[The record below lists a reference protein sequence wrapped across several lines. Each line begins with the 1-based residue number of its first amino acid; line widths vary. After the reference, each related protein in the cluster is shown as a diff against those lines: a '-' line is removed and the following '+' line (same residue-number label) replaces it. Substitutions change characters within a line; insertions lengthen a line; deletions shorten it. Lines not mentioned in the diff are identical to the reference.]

1 MRYRNEAYKQDILE
15 FVNRYYAK
23 NGKTPGCRDIA
34 ANTKLQRSS
43 VQEYLVA
50 MDEQGLIKYNGQT
63 IETPEIRMMRDGTR
77 DVGIIGA
84 IPCGIPEDAE
94 EHLEGTVT
102 LPLSL
107 TGDGEVYI
115 LYANGESMIDAG
127 IMDGDMVLVHKQE
140 TAKEGDIVVAWLE
153 GEGNTLKRL
162 IHKEDGIYL
171 HPENKKPEY
180 QDIPVKG
187 KEFRIQGVALWDMTR
202 L

>member
-1 MRYRNEAYKQDILE
+1 
-15 FVNRYYAK
+15 
-23 NGKTPGCRDIA
+23 
-34 ANTKLQRSS
+34 
-43 VQEYLVA
+43 
-50 MDEQGLIKYNGQT
+50 
-63 IETPEIRMMRDGTR
+63 
-77 DVGIIGA
+77 
-84 IPCGIPEDAE
+84 
-94 EHLEGTVT
+94 
-102 LPLSL
+102 
-107 TGDGEVYI
+107 
-115 LYANGESMIDAG
+115 MIDAG